1 MTRNSAYLPSLLAV
15 LLLASANLSVS
26 AQQAAPPQNS
36 DTQSATLYTQHIQPL
51 LAAKCATCHGAI
63 RQAAGLRLD
72 HGLGILKGGD
82 SGPAV
87 IASRSSDSLLLQRVR
102 SEDPQVHM
110 PPAGEGER
118 LNTQQLAMLEQW
130 IDAGAAFPPAEAIPA
145 SPADWWSVRPVNRPP
160 VPTSG
165 DPWIRT
171 PIDAFVAAA
180 QRGQQLSPAA
190 EASPAVLLRRLYLD
204 LIGLPPTPAELND
217 WLADPAPDRFE
228 RKVDELLAHP
238 AYGQRWGRHWMDVW
252 RYSDWYGSRGINE
265 IRYSQ
270 RHIWRWRDWIVDS
283 LNADKPYDRMIQE
296 MLAADEM
303 AADDPTALAA
313 TGFLGRNWYKFDR
326 NVWMFD
332 TVEQTAQAF
341 LAVTLRCARCHDHK
355 FDPLSQREYYQF
367 RAFFEPHDVRTDP
380 LSGNL
385 ATEKDATLGDVLR
398 EGVARVY
405 DRELE
410 VPTWVFQRGDNRFPD
425 KDHPVT
431 PAVPEYLGG
440 SIHVQPV
447 NLPVTA
453 WYPHLRPAVLNGL
466 LSTAAQ
472 QISSAEQTLL
482 QARDKQQVA
491 RQAVLERQQQLADT
505 AATADPAKTEPA
517 AEPVLTDHFQQQS
530 PLWQTV
536 SGDWVWQ
543 DGVLRLPTVTSFA
556 TIVAQPR
563 LPRNCRI
570 IVRYRTL
577 QPGSYRSVGFS
588 FDYVDQGNSQ
598 DVYTATGDTSQTIQ
612 AFHRSQGQQHYPAA
626 GIVKTML
633 QVGQEVTVEAVVR
646 EQQLTLLLNGQQQLQ
661 YTLPLARRDGRLAL
675 WVHQGSAEFLQVEV
689 RPLIASLADLQA
701 AAAQAEIAVNA
712 AAAAVDAARADRE
725 SLTCRIAAEQARCGT
740 AANSAATAETQ
751 SLAVTAARAEKLAA
765 AAHTRIEL
773 ASAVDPT
780 KIRELENTVAKLLQE
795 AENGGQQYKPLGPA
809 FPQTST
815 GRRLALARWITAPQ
829 HPRTARVAVN
839 HIWLRHFGEA
849 LVPTVANFGMN
860 GAQPSHPELLDWLA
874 SELQQNGWHMKQ
886 LHRLIV
892 CSATWRQ
899 ASVNPR
905 TADLDPANRWLTRM
919 NPRRMEAEIVRDS
932 VLHAA
937 GLLDLQAGGPEIP
950 ETDVQTVMRRSLY
963 FRNTPNEK
971 ATLLETFDAPNP
983 NECYRR
989 QSSVVPQQA
998 LAMMNSGLA
1007 LDAARH
1013 LAQQLTSTVT
1023 QTESANTDAAF
1034 IRLAFETIL
1043 SRSPTEQE
1051 ITACLQFLSEL
1062 PQQLQTADD
1071 LFPAGPQTA
1080 QRPPSADP
1088 AQRARENLLVVLF
1101 SHNDFITV
1109 R

>member
-1 MTRNSAYLPSLLAV
+1 MTRNPAYLPMLLAV
-15 LLLASANLSVS
+15 LLAA
-26 AQQAAPPQNS
+26 AAPADSALQASPQQNTAS
-36 DTQSATLYTQHIQPL
+36 QSSALYTQHIQPL
-51 LAAKCATCHGAI
+51 LAAKCAACHGAL

-87 IASRSSDSLLLQRVR
+87 IPADASASLLLQRVR
-102 SEDPQVHM
+102 SDDPQIHM

-118 LNTQQLAMLEQW
+118 LTAQQRDLLEQW
-130 IDAGAAFPPAEAIPA
+130 ISSGAAFPPAEAIPA
-145 SPADWWSVRPVNRPP
+145 SPAEWWSVRPVTRPV
-160 VPTSG
+160 VPPSA
-165 DPWIRT
+165 DPWIRN
-171 PIDAFVAAA
+171 PIDAFIAAA
-180 QRGQQLSPAA
+180 QQTQQLTPAV
-190 EASPAVLLRRLYLD
+190 EASPPVLLRRLYLD
-204 LIGLPPTPAELND
+204 LLGLPPTPAELRA

-303 AADDPTALAA
+303 AADDPAALAA

-380 LSGNL
+380 LTGNL

-398 EGVARVY
+398 EGVSRVY

-425 KDHPVT
+425 KDHPVS
-431 PAVPEYLGG
+431 PAVPQFLGG
-440 SIHVQPV
+440 NASVQTVSLPV
-447 NLPVTA
+447 NA
-453 WYPHLRPAVLNGL
+453 WYPHLRPAVLTGL
-466 LSTAAQ
+466 LNTADQNIST
-472 QISSAEQTLL
+472 AEQTLE
-482 QARDKQQVA
+482 QARDKHTIA
-491 RQAVLERQQQLADT
+491 RQAVLDRQQQLSET
-505 AATADPAKTEPA
+505 AAATDPAKPEPA
-517 AEPVLTDHFQQQS
+517 AEPVLADNFRQQS
-530 PLWQTV
+530 AAWQVV

-543 DGVLRLPTVTSFA
+543 DGVLRQPAVTSFA
-556 TIVAQPR
+556 TIVAQPT

-570 IVRYRTL
+570 LVRYRTL

-598 DVYTATGDTSQTIQ
+598 DVYTATGDASQTIQ

-633 QVGQEVTVEAVVR
+633 QVAQEVTVEAIVR

-701 AAAQAEIAVNA
+701 AAAQADTAVKA
-712 AAAAVDAARADRE
+712 AAANLDAVRAERE

-740 AANSAATAETQ
+740 ATPADAQ

-765 AAHTRIEL
+765 AARTRTEL
-773 ASAVDPT
+773 ASAADPA
-780 KIRELENTVAKLLQE
+780 KITELQNTVDRLQQE
-795 AENGGQQYKPLGPA
+795 AENGGQQYTPLGPA

-815 GRRLALARWITAPQ
+815 GRRLALANWITTPQ

-892 CSATWRQ
+892 CSAAWRQ
-899 ASVNPR
+899 ASINPR
-905 TADLDPANRWLTRM
+905 TTEQDPGNRWLTRM
-919 NPRRMEAEIVRDS
+919 NPRRMEAETVRDS
-932 VLHAA
+932 LLHAA

-950 ETDVQTVMRRSLY
+950 EGDVQTVMRRSLY

-998 LAMMNSGLA
+998 LALMNSGLA

-1013 LAQQLTSTVT
+1013 LAQQLTTAAA
-1023 QTESANTDAAF
+1023 QTDSPDTDQTF
-1034 IRLAFETIL
+1034 IHQAFETIL

-1051 ITACLQFLSEL
+1051 ITACRQFLSEL
-1062 PQQLQTADD
+1062 PQQLQTADET
-1071 LFPAGPQTA
+1071 FPAGPQTA
-1080 QRPPSADP
+1080 QRQPSPDP

-1101 SHNDFITV
+1101 SHNDFVTI